1 MAAEAHAAAA
11 AEGLTLLR
19 AENSTGFKG
28 VWNLGGRSK
37 PFQAMLHRGGRKEFL
52 GHFATALK
60 AGPTNGRFTAK
71 PGPAPMT
78 AAEAH
83 AAAASDGLTLVRS
96 ATATTGFKGV
106 SQQINGSKPFKARLM
121 VAGSFNQLGYFA
133 TAEEAALAVAK

>member
-52 GHFATALK
+52 GHFATA
-60 AGPTNGRFTAK
+60 
-71 PGPAPMT
+71 
-78 AAEAH
+78 
-83 AAAASDGLTLVRS
+83 
-96 ATATTGFKGV
+96 
-106 SQQINGSKPFKARLM
+106 
-121 VAGSFNQLGYFA
+121 
-133 TAEEAALAVAK
+133 EEAALAVARFFGPP